1 MYVWVLIM
9 YYDVKDIE
17 EGIAVEVEDNLKSRS
32 TPAEKVRT
40 LHVCTVC
47 IYVCMYVSSLNSI
60 YTGWQ
65 QVAFGE
71 IDFLPRQC
79 IQVFAS
85 QRKCIRQLLFL

>member
-47 IYVCMYVSSLNSI
+47 IYVCMYVCM
-60 YTGWQ
+60 Y
-65 QVAFGE
+65 
-71 IDFLPRQC
+71 PP
-79 IQVFAS
+79 
-85 QRKCIRQLLFL
+85 